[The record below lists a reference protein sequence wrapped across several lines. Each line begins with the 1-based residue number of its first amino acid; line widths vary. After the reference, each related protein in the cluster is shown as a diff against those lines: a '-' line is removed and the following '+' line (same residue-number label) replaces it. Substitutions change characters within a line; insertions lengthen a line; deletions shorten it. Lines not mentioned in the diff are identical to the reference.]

1 MPSYDFEIIESCTE
15 CTIKDDGRFCDLPE
29 RTLKAFETLRY
40 TTVFPRGSILF
51 AESHEPRGVFILC
64 RGRVKLSFSSAEG
77 KTVIMRIA
85 DSGEVLGLSATISGQ
100 PYLVSAETIEPCQIN
115 FIKRDDFL
123 RFLGSHAE
131 ACFRVDQ
138 QLAAKYNYACRELRS
153 FNMAQ
158 SAAEKVAKL
167 LLDWMVRAGEAEQ
180 PEPHVRLLLT
190 HEEMGQMIAASR
202 ETVTRVL
209 MEFKKRHIVRSKGT
223 TLIVRDK
230 AALQSLASAT
240 EFIKLR

>member
-1 MPSYDFEIIESCTE
+1 MPPYGFDIIESCTA
-15 CTIKDDGRFCDLPE
+15 CTIKGDRRFCDLSE
-29 RTLKAFETLRY
+29 HTLQAFENLRY
-40 TTVFPRGSILF
+40 TTVFPRGAILF

-85 DSGEVLGLSATISGQ
+85 EAGEVLGLSATVSGQ
-100 PYLVSAETIEPCQIN
+100 TYLVTAETIEACQIN
-115 FIKRDDFL
+115 FIKREDFL
-123 RFLGSHAE
+123 RFLANYGE
-131 ACFRVDQ
+131 ACFRVGQ
-138 QLAAKYNYACRELRS
+138 QLAEKYNYACRELRS

-167 LLDWMVRAGEAEQ
+167 LMDWMVLAGEAEQ
-180 PEPHVRLLLT
+180 PEPHFRLLLT
-190 HEEMGQMIAASR
+190 HEEMGQMIASSR

-209 MEFKKRHIVRSKGT
+209 MEFKKRHIVRTKGT
-223 TLIVRDK
+223 TLIVRNK
-230 AALQSLASAT
+230 AALNSLASAT